1 MSGFPITI
9 YWTDCHFP
17 IVYFWLLC
25 LKLIDHKCVDFFLGS
40 IFCCID
46 LQVYFYANTLAL
58 IHSLKSISVIP
69 PSFFSFLKIALALL
83 WFYSHFRI
91 VCFISVK
98 NAVVILIEIVFYLF
112 ILLSSMDILT
122 IFFQF
127 LGEEYLYTDLYLH

>member
-1 MSGFPITI
+1 M
-9 YWTDCHFP
+9 
-17 IVYFWLLC
+17 
-25 LKLIDHKCVDFFLGS
+25 DFFLGS

-58 IHSLKSISVIP
+58 IHSLKSVSVIP

-83 WFYSHFRI
+83 WFYIHFRI

-98 NAVVILIEIVFYLF
+98 NAVVILIEIAFYLF
-112 ILLSSMDILT
+112 ILLSSMDILI